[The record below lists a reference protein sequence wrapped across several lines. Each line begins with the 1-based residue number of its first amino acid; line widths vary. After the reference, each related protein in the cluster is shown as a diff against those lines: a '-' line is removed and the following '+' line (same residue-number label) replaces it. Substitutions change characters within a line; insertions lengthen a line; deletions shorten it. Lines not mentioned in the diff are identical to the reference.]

1 MISNKIIAK
10 EFFMELVYLWVE
22 DYKNIQKQG
31 FNFSPRFRCDYD
43 EEKNEL
49 TINEN
54 KDYVSIFP
62 DNINV
67 TVIVGENGSGKS
79 SLLTYLCM
87 IANSVAR
94 NIFACILKENL
105 IEIQVYNDFQ
115 ELKIINNSSY
125 KNKINK
131 YTKDKDYNNPE
142 SHIFNNSEFI
152 YYSNSHLELN
162 SVFELVNNFNF
173 IGFLDKEHNFNLNKY
188 HNKLNENLI
197 YLFTQYSY
205 FAKSTFDKFNLP
217 YPKNILAIPSNLLSQ
232 KADDTTFKGDFLH
245 LTLKEVLIKL
255 LEKKWNFIIN
265 GNKKYEE
272 KKSNQN
278 IKEFIEKLIT
288 INFQNRQKIN
298 EEFLIIQFFI
308 KDIFNYFE
316 KNKNKNKVKDRNFYN
331 FIVKIILDG
340 NYNTNELI
348 YEIMNFYNKSKV
360 LNYIKEL
367 LLIKKE
373 KTCQDPQKYY
383 LMHIDKN
390 AILDF
395 NDLKQE
401 LILNLKKDNY
411 LDIFRFFFLSNQNI
425 NIEYSSGEIILID
438 LIVQLVKFKDKNLP
452 KSNIIFFLDEIELFL
467 HPQWQKEYLSCF
479 ISILNFIFSTKRIT
493 IFITTHSPFILSD
506 IPKDNIIFLE
516 KGKQI
521 EALAMKQ
528 TFGANIHTLLTD
540 SFFIKN
546 GLMGEFAKEKIQSI
560 INYHEDIEKKEIVE
574 VDKIEYKTKKQKEF
588 WQIQSIIG
596 DDYLKQVIKN
606 HLTEIEKIVL
616 GNDEAKKEEV
626 KRLKAQIELLE
637 K

>member
-1 MISNKIIAK
+1 MCKCYIISQI
-10 EFFMELVYLWVE
+10 
-22 DYKNIQKQG
+22 
-31 FNFSPRFRCDYD
+31 
-43 EEKNEL
+43 
-49 TINEN
+49 
-54 KDYVSIFP
+54 
-62 DNINV
+62 
-67 TVIVGENGSGKS
+67 
-79 SLLTYLCM
+79 
-87 IANSVAR
+87 
-94 NIFACILKENL
+94 
-105 IEIQVYNDFQ
+105 YNDFQ
-115 ELKIINNSSY
+115 ELKIINNCSY
-125 KNKINK
+125 RIKINK

-205 FAKSTFDKFNLP
+205 FAKSTFDKFNLS
-217 YPKNILAIPSNLLSQ
+217 YPNNILAIPSNLLSQ

-245 LTLKEVLIKL
+245 LTLQEVLIKL

-272 KKSNQN
+272 KKSNEN
-278 IKEFIEKLIT
+278 IKEFIRKLTT
-288 INFQNRQKIN
+288 INFENRQKIN

-316 KNKNKNKVKDRNFYN
+316 ENKNNAKYDKFYN
-331 FIVKIILDG
+331 FIAKIILDE

-360 LNYIKEL
+360 RNYINEL

-383 LMHIDKN
+383 LMYVDRN
-390 AILDF
+390 AILEF
-395 NDLKQE
+395 SDLKQE
-401 LILNLKKDNY
+401 VILNLEKDNY
-411 LDIFRFFFLSNQNI
+411 LNIFRFFFLSNQNI

-438 LIVQLVKFKDKNLP
+438 LIAQLVKFKDKNFT

-467 HPQWQKEYLSCF
+467 HPQWQKEYLSYF
-479 ISILNFIFSTKRIT
+479 ISILNFIFPTKKIT
-493 IFITTHSPFILSD
+493 VFITTHSPFILSD

-516 KGKQI
+516 KGKQV
-521 EALAMKQ
+521 EALNKKQ
-528 TFGANIHTLLTD
+528 TFGANIHTLLSD

-546 GLMGEFAKEKIQSI
+546 GLMGEFAKNKINDV
-560 INYHEDIEKKEIVE
+560 INFLNGNKSLI
-574 VDKIEYKTKKQKEF
+574 T
-588 WQIQSIIG
+588 
-596 DDYLKQVIKN
+596 
-606 HLTEIEKIVL
+606 T
-616 GNDEAKKEEV
+616 NDEAQNLINIIGEPIIKKQLQKMLDS
-626 KRLKAQIELLE
+626 KRLSKIDEIDLIKNQMKELSKRLEEIENA
-637 K
+637 KD

>member
-1 MISNKIIAK
+1 
-10 EFFMELVYLWVE
+10 MELVYLWVE
-22 DYKNIQKQG
+22 DNKNIQKQG
-31 FNFSPRFRCDYD
+31 FNFSPRFRCEYD

-54 KDYVSIFP
+54 KDYLSIFP

-67 TVIVGENGSGKS
+67 TAIVGENGSGKS

-87 IANSVAR
+87 IANSVSR
-94 NIFACILKENL
+94 NIFTCILKENL
-105 IEIQVYNDFQ
+105 IEIQIYNDFQ
-115 ELKIINNSSY
+115 ELKIINNSSH
-125 KNKINK
+125 KIKIDK
-131 YTKDKDYNNPE
+131 YIKDKDYNSPE

-162 SVFELVNNFNF
+162 SVFEVVNNFNF

-197 YLFTQYSY
+197 YLFTQYTD
-205 FAKSTFDKFNLP
+205 FAKLTFDKFNLP

-255 LEKKWNFIIN
+255 LETEWNFIIN

-272 KKSNQN
+272 KESNEN
-278 IKEFIEKLIT
+278 IKKFTKKLTT
-288 INFQNRQKIN
+288 IHFQNRQELN
-298 EEFLIIQFFI
+298 EEFLIIQFLI

-316 KNKNKNKVKDRNFYN
+316 KNKNNAKYDKFYN
-331 FIVKIILDG
+331 FIVKIILDE
-340 NYNTNELI
+340 NYNINELV

-360 LNYIKEL
+360 RNYIKEL

-383 LMHIDKN
+383 LMHIDRN

-395 NDLKQE
+395 SDLKQE

-438 LIVQLVKFKDKNLP
+438 LIAQLVKFKDKNFT

-467 HPQWQKEYLSCF
+467 HPQWQKEYLSYF
-479 ISILNFIFSTKRIT
+479 ISILNFIFPTKKIT

-516 KGKQI
+516 KGKQV
-521 EALAMKQ
+521 EALNKKQ
-528 TFGANIHTLLTD
+528 TFGANIHTLLSD

-546 GLMGEFAKEKIQSI
+546 GLMGEFAKEKINQVYNFIVQRDTNFIKTKEEAQNI
-560 INYHEDIEKKEIVE
+560 INLIGEPMLRKELQFLYDEKFEVDEIDKQIREYEEAIEKLKL
-574 VDKIEYKTKKQKEF
+574 KKK
-588 WQIQSIIG
+588 
-596 DDYLKQVIKN
+596 KN
-606 HLTEIEKIVL
+606 
-616 GNDEAKKEEV
+616 D
-626 KRLKAQIELLE
+626 
-637 K
+637 